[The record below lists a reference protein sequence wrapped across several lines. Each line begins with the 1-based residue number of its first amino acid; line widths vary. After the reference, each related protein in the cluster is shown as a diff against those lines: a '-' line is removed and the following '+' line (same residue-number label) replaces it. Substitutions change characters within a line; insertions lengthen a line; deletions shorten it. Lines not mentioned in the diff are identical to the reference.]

1 MQIELEGSSLDP
13 SLINTVASGQIVI
26 LTVVAEDPDGDPL
39 SCSWEAQGGNLDHDD
54 SFTVQWQAP
63 DSADTFSLTAR
74 VTDGKATAVESAH
87 FNVVLVAM
95 LSAGSVTPGSGH
107 TEDTYTYQVTFRDP
121 FGAHPRQAEVM
132 IDGSATSMSHV
143 SGTPEDGALYR
154 YQTALASGSHQYV
167 FRFRDDRDSTLT
179 YPLRGYALGPIVSDD
194 PDVYISSNTA
204 IIDQIPDLSFD
215 GADGTT
221 FTFDYTG
228 DPPSIPAGT
237 VIVGSENG
245 GYLRKVT
252 GSMVQDGKLQLETT
266 EASLVDAL
274 IEGSVQTDID
284 LSLPEPGMLSEQTDW
299 PYIAPCARIENGGV
313 RLDSCPIYSGTFGDA
328 WVNATVTDG
337 YVKFEPDFDFGFEVD
352 DTSIVEI
359 HGIITGTAYL
369 DLDLEIDASTVF
381 TGGDEYTVY
390 EFKKH
395 VWQVVGGLPVVEEIT
410 VSFILG
416 FEAEASIGGVSTVG
430 FSDTCS
436 VSFGARY
443 QNEFWLPV
451 WDPDCTD
458 GHAHEPTWEAT
469 AALDAKVYFKM
480 AVSTEIYAVAGPYLE
495 VGPYARFGA
504 TVTASPPCW
513 EWGLY
518 GGIES
523 SLGFKVHIL
532 DFELADFNKEL
543 EWPELKIAGDEGC
556 IGEGWT
562 VFDTSNSIIPHN
574 HVYAI
579 ALDIDGKKWIAT
591 GNEAVCILGT
601 DFEGCTGIGCTASEI
616 TVDQLGGKWFS
627 TDAGVL
633 TYIQGQWTAY
643 DMSNSGLPDNFVLDV
658 ALDWWSRKWFATQ
671 TKGLARLDGEG
682 WTVFDPDNSDIPG
695 WTITAIGVD
704 QNNHIWVGTPRS
716 GAAKFD
722 GETWAVYDTTGGRL
736 GTNSIGDIAVDP
748 QGNVWF
754 GLKAETTQ
762 SSSVRRGLG
771 GMSAAQLYGGVTKFD
786 GTNWTTYTAA
796 ATDGMLPDVTTIL
809 ARDQNDVWIGGFAG
823 ASHFDGTNWEW
834 FNPDN
839 SGLPD
844 YSVNAIA
851 ADGYGFVW
859 FGTYEGLARYRE

>member
-1 MQIELEGSSLDP
+1 M
-13 SLINTVASGQIVI
+13 
-26 LTVVAEDPDGDPL
+26 
-39 SCSWEAQGGNLDHDD
+39 
-54 SFTVQWQAP
+54 
-63 DSADTFSLTAR
+63 
-74 VTDGKATAVESAH
+74 
-87 FNVVLVAM
+87 
-95 LSAGSVTPGSGH
+95 
-107 TEDTYTYQVTFRDP
+107 
-121 FGAHPRQAEVM
+121 
-132 IDGSATSMSHV
+132 
-143 SGTPEDGALYR
+143 
-154 YQTALASGSHQYV
+154 
-167 FRFRDDRDSTLT
+167 DSTLT
-179 YPLRGYALGPIVSDD
+179 YPLQGYALGPVVSDD
-194 PDVYISSNTA
+194 SDVSISSNTA
-204 IIDQIPDLSFD
+204 IIDQIADLSFD
-215 GADGTT
+215 GVDGTT
-221 FTFDYTG
+221 YTFDYTG
-228 DPPSIPAGT
+228 GPPSIPAGT

-252 GSMVQDGKLQLETT
+252 GSMVQEGKLQLETT
-266 EASLVDAL
+266 DASLVDAL

-284 LSLPEPGMLSEQTDW
+284 LSLPEPGTLSEQTDW
-299 PYIAPCARIENGGV
+299 PYIAPCASIENGGV

-328 WVNATVTDG
+328 WVNATITDG

-359 HGIITGTAYL
+359 HGIITGTVYL

-416 FEAEASIGGVSTVG
+416 FEAEASIGGVSTMG

-480 AVSTEIYAVAGPYLE
+480 AISTEIYAVAGPYLE
-495 VGPYARFGA
+495 LGPYARFGA
-504 TVTASPPCW
+504 TVTTSPPCW

-518 GGIES
+518 GGIEG

-532 DFELADFNKEL
+532 DFELADFPYPL

-633 TYIQGQWTAY
+633 TYIQGQWTTY
-643 DMSNSGLPDNFVLDV
+643 DMSNSELPDDFVLDV
-658 ALDWWSRKWFATQ
+658 AIDWWSRKWFATQ
-671 TKGLARLDGEG
+671 SKGLVRLDGEG
-682 WTVFDPDNSDIPG
+682 WTVFDPDNSDIPD

-704 QNNHIWVGTPRS
+704 NNNHIWVGTPRS

-736 GTNSIGDIAVDP
+736 GTSSIGDIDVDP

-754 GLKAETTQ
+754 GLKAEFTR
-762 SSSVRRGLG
+762 SSPEVSGARRVV
-771 GMSAAQLYGGVTKFD
+771 AAQAYGGVTKFD
-786 GTNWTTYTAA
+786 GTTWTTYTPAT
-796 ATDGMLPDVTTIL
+796 TDGILSDVTTIL
-809 ARDQNDVWIGGFAG
+809 ARDENDVWIGGFAG
-823 ASHFDGTNWEW
+823 ASHFDGTTWEW

-851 ADGYGFVW
+851 ADGDGFIW